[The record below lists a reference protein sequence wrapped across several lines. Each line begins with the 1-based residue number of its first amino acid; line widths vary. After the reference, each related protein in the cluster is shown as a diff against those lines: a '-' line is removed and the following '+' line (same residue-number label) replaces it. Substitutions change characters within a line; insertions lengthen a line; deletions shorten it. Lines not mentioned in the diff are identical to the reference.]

1 MPSTG
6 APLSPLIPSHRVFSS
21 LSGKSIWNEHLIV
34 EAHVD
39 FAGFVERKQVI
50 EGDEELEE
58 ELSQD
63 LEAHQQRGNV
73 WAKQ

>member
-1 MPSTG
+1 M
-6 APLSPLIPSHRVFSS
+6 
-21 LSGKSIWNEHLIV
+21 